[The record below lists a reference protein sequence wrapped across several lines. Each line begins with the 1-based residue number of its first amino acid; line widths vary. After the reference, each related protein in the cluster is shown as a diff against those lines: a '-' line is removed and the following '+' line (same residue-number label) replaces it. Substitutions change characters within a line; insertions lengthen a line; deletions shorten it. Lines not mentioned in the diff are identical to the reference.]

1 MHTKTPSPVA
11 ALFRSDDVPA
21 PSSVTLRFDGR
32 PITAPAG
39 ISVAA
44 ALLLNGVG
52 PFRTTPVRSAPRA
65 PYCMMGVCFDCLVE
79 VDGNAS
85 RQACLT
91 LVRDGMEVR
100 RQEGASSLPL
110 PKQGE
115 GHGR

>member
-1 MHTKTPSPVA
+1 MHTKTLSPVA

-110 PKQGE
+110 PQQGE